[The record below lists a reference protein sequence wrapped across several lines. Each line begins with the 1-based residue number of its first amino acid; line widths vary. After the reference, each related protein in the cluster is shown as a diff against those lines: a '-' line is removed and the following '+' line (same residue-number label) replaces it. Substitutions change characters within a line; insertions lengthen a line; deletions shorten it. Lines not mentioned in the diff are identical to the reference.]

1 MHTDIDIIPTHINV
15 DTHHALVKSE
25 RNGENVTGIRQ
36 NAYTLINAGLALTY
50 AIRARVIQ

>member
-1 MHTDIDIIPTHINV
+1 VHTDIDIIPTHINV

-25 RNGENVTGIRQ
+25 RNSENVTGIRQ